1 MWFVVQVRWL
11 HHHADFNLSWVSE
24 FVSKISRKYWTKILL
39 FLVGFLNTMQECIVG
54 WLILLGR
61 ASNDVDEGTVD
72 TCIDTQCHAWKLRS
86 GLTGIFSSALYC
98 SKAWLSPVKFSIWAN
113 FGGRNGVPYP
123 NMVRCHNATEKKE
136 WGSPL
141 FTALLSHRDRF
152 LHRDRK
158 VKICICR
165 SSERK

>member
-1 MWFVVQVRWL
+1 MWFVVQVISCWL
-11 HHHADFNLSWVSE
+11 HHLSWAAAA
-24 FVSKISRKYWTKILL
+24 FVLWSSHKWEKIWIPWYTNLIFGW
-39 FLVGFLNTMQECIVG
+39 FQNTVLQECIVA

-123 NMVRCHNATEKKE
+123 NMVRCHNATEKKS
-136 WGSPL
+136 GGVHY
-141 FTALLSHRDRF
+141 LL
-152 LHRDRK
+152 LY
-158 VKICICR
+158 
-165 SSERK
+165 